1 VEVERTFR
9 AEPTSA
15 ADARALADLIVP
27 NVGPDVADDVRLLV
41 SELVTNAVRHGPGEP
56 SGPIHIR
63 LDVEPETVRVEVED
77 PGAGFIPRQR
87 DPRDDALGGWGLFL
101 VSKLADRW
109 GVESEPSTRV
119 WFELDRPTSEHGPD
133 EGELLDAIGA
143 AVVATDRR
151 GRITHWNRRAEALF
165 GFARS
170 EAVGRSV
177 ADVLLAREEPRAVRA
192 ILRRIRDGIGWEG
205 DWHAQTKAGDPIDVT
220 VSNTP
225 LVDAKGLPSG
235 TVGVFADIT
244 PRVRAER
251 RLACQHEVARLLA
264 GAVDL
269 DSVAEEILSSIGRN
283 LGWELGALYLV
294 DPARGR
300 LRCVAVWSG
309 ASDRAPS
316 FLEATR
322 SFAPVLGLGLP
333 GRVWEEAGPVRIA
346 DVTRDANYP
355 RRPVATLDRIRGGI
369 GFPILLGG
377 EVIGALEF
385 YAPEID
391 PPDPDLIQIMATLGH
406 QIGQAIERFRAR
418 EELRRSEARKSA
430 IFNAAHDAIISIDAS
445 GAIVDLNPATEALFG
460 FTREELLGAELASKL
475 VPERLRG
482 QHRRALNRFL
492 ETRHP
497 TILDRRVEM
506 PALRA
511 DGTEI
516 PVELTVTLVPGPDDL
531 LFTAYLR
538 DISDV
543 RSLEHQRSDVLAIER
558 SARATAETTNDRLSF
573 LADASVVL
581 TSSLNYRK
589 TLSKIAKLA
598 VPRIADLCSVEMLEG
613 DGSISSIDIVHAN
626 PAMAD
631 LVAAYRARF
640 TPEEGSAIHRVI
652 STARSELYTEIA
664 EDLVRENVPDDEGQ
678 ELIRRLQLRS
688 AMVVPLVARGRAMGA
703 ITLVTTERSRRTYGQ
718 ADLEF
723 AEDLARRAAL
733 AVDNARLYEERSHVA
748 RTLQRSLLP
757 PRLPTIPGID
767 VAALYEPAAIERNEV
782 GGDFYDVFELS
793 PSSWAFA
800 IGDVCGKGV
809 EAAAM
814 TGFARHTI
822 RAVALHEKSPQVVL
836 ATLSEVLRREHGER
850 FCTVAFARLDLD
862 ATPTLTVSCG
872 GHPLPYIVRADGSV
886 EVVGAPGS
894 LLGIFEIV
902 DLEERTVELGPGDAV
917 VFITDGLLDPRRR
930 PALDERGISA
940 LLEEEV
946 GRDARSMADALA
958 KAVTDPEDP
967 APDDVAILVARI
979 KP

>member
-1 VEVERTFR
+1 MEVERTFR
-9 AEPTSA
+9 VEPTSA
-15 ADARALADLIVP
+15 AEARGLADLILP
-27 NVGPDVADDVRLLV
+27 AVGPDVADDVRLLV

-63 LDVEPETVRVEVED
+63 LDVEPGVVRVEVVD
-77 PGAGFIPRQR
+77 PGEGFVPRER

-119 WFELDRPTSEHGPD
+119 WFELDRTRTDGAPD
-133 EGELLDAIGA
+133 EGEILDAIGA

-151 GRITHWNRRAEALF
+151 GRITHWNHRAEALF

-205 DWHAQTKAGDPIDVT
+205 DWHAQTKAGEPIDVT
-220 VSNTP
+220 VSNAP
-225 LVDAKGLPSG
+225 LVDAKGLPAG

-269 DSVAEEILSSIGRN
+269 DRVAEEILSSIGRN

-300 LRCVAVWSG
+300 LRCVGVWS
-309 ASDRAPS
+309 AVEDRAPS
-316 FLEATR
+316 FLEATH
-322 SFAPVLGLGLP
+322 SFAPVIGLGLP
-333 GRVWEEAGPVRIA
+333 GRVWEDGAPVRVA
-346 DVTRDANYP
+346 DVTRDANFP
-355 RRPVATLDRIRGGI
+355 RRPMATLDQVHGGI

-377 EVIGALEF
+377 EVVGVLEF

-391 PPDPDLIQIMATLGH
+391 PPDADLTEIMGALGH

-418 EELRRSEARKSA
+418 EDLRRSEARKSA

-445 GAIVDLNPATEALFG
+445 GTIIDLNPATEAMFG
-460 FTREELLGAELASKL
+460 YGRDELLGAELAAKL
-475 VPERLRG
+475 VPERLRS
-482 QHRRALNRFL
+482 QHRRAVQRFL
-492 ETRHP
+492 ETRRP

-516 PVELTVTLVPGPDDL
+516 PVELTVTLVPAQDDL

-538 DISDV
+538 DISDA
-543 RSLEHQRSDVLAIER
+543 RSLEQQRSEVLSIER
-558 SARATAETTNDRLSF
+558 SARATAEATNDRLSF

-581 TSSLNYRK
+581 SSSLNFRK

-598 VPRIADLCSVEMLEG
+598 VPRIADLCSVEMLEA
-613 DGSISSIDIVHAN
+613 DGSISSIDIVHAD
-626 PAMAD
+626 PAMAE
-631 LVAAYRARF
+631 LAVAYRHRF
-640 TPEEGSAIHRVI
+640 SPEEGSGIHRVI
-652 STARSELYTEIA
+652 ESARSELYTEIP
-664 EDLVRENVPDDEGQ
+664 DDVVREAVPDEEGR

-688 AMVVPLVARGRAMGA
+688 AMIVPLTARGRAMGA
-703 ITLVTTERSRRTYGQ
+703 ITLVTTDRSRRAYGQ

-757 PRLPTIPGID
+757 PRLPTIPGVE

-793 PSSWAFA
+793 PSSWAFS

-822 RAVALHEKSPQVVL
+822 RAVALHEKSPRVVL
-836 ATLSEVLRREHGER
+836 ATLSDVLRREDGER

-862 ATPTLTVSCG
+862 ATPSLTVSCG
-872 GHPLPYIVRADGSV
+872 GHPLPYVVRADGSV
-886 EVVGAPGS
+886 EVVGGPGS

-902 DLEERTVELGPGDAV
+902 DLEEQTVELGPGDAV
-917 VFITDGLLDPRRR
+917 VFITDGLLDPRRH
-930 PALDERGISA
+930 PAMDERSISA
-940 LLEEEV
+940 LLEDEA
-946 GRDARSMADALA
+946 GRDARSLADSLA
-958 KAVTDPEDP
+958 KAVTDPEDL

-979 KP
+979 NP